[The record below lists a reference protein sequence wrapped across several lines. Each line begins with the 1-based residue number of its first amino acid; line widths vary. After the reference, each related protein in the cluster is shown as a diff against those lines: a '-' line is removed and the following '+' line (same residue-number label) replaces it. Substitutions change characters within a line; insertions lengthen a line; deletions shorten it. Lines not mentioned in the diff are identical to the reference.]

1 MSESIMTNSFSFPMG
16 IGLSSEFPNNLFF
29 LMSNCVIRID
39 FYTDNSTLFLH
50 ICSISITSGK
60 FSWILYFIIF
70 FCFNNL
76 FFNMELPIIKVIK
89 LLYHLLSNLLNIFIL
104 FRLFK
109 ENTLIYELLDMF
121 FFHSS
126 SFCLWIIF
134 ASFLKMPLSM
144 KVWTMLYRAI
154 QGGRVMVES
163 SDKRVPLEK
172 GMANHFSIL
181 ALRSPWTVWKGKK
194 IGHWKMN
201 SPGW

>member
-1 MSESIMTNSFSFPMG
+1 
-16 IGLSSEFPNNLFF
+16 
-29 LMSNCVIRID
+29 MSNCVIRID

-163 SDKRVPLEK
+163 SDKRVPLEMVLFRRIEELTCG
-172 GMANHFSIL
+172 GMVEQVQEAFGETMTSVVSLCARYPIACANSIGL
-181 ALRSPWTVWKGKK
+181 LCTIPYTR
-194 IGHWKMN
+194 
-201 SPGW
+201 